1 MSNSLAIAAATATLR
16 SVLLDKI
23 VALDASLSDL
33 DVTTQPPDLARKGNS
48 KPQLNLFLYHTA
60 LNAGWR
66 NTDLP
71 SQVKPGER
79 GLPPLA
85 LNLYYMI
92 TAYARED
99 SDNTDPS
106 SHRVLCGAMSV
117 LHDYPLLKKAD
128 IAAALPDSDLALQ
141 LERVRITPQPLSV
154 DEIYKLWTAYQAP
167 YRISAAYELTVALV
181 DSTQAARS
189 APPVIRRGAADRG
202 PLAQVAPA
210 PQLTAVRAPNSQ
222 SAARLGEDL
231 VLVGDNLAAAGVQVR
246 FEGLRF
252 DAAITLPPRPGAA
265 DGQLVV
271 RLPASGAAPDDPH
284 AFTRWA
290 PGFYALSLVTAMP
303 DPPAFFSSNQVGFA
317 LAPVITVSPLS
328 VAAGDIVLTVTCTPQ
343 LRAGQ
348 QVRLVF
354 GDRQVAPADITA
366 APSESAPTTLTFKL
380 PGVTAGAYLARL
392 RVDGVD
398 SIPVVPGG
406 VPPVAGFDPA
416 QQVTVTP

>member
-23 VALDASLSDL
+23 IALDASLSDL

-71 SQVKPGER
+71 NQVKPGER

-99 SDNTDPS
+99 SDNADPS
-106 SHRVLCGAMSV
+106 SHRVFSAAMSV
-117 LHDYPLLKKAD
+117 LHDYPILKKTD
-128 IAAALPDSDLALQ
+128 IVAALPDNDLALQ
-141 LERVRITPQPLSV
+141 LERMRITPQPLSV

-189 APPVIRRGAADRG
+189 APPVLKRGAGDRG
-202 PLAQVAPA
+202 PVAQASSA
-210 PQLTAVRAPNSQ
+210 PQLTAVRAPNKQTAS
-222 SAARLGEDL
+222 RLGEDL
-231 VLVGDNLAAAGVQVR
+231 VLVGDNLATSGVQAR

-252 DAAITLPPRPGAA
+252 DATITLAVQPGDTA
-265 DGQLVV
+265 GQLVV
-271 RLPASGAAPDDPH
+271 HLPASGAAPDDPH

-303 DPPAFFSSNQVGFA
+303 DPPALYSSNQVGFS
-317 LAPVITVSPLS
+317 LAPVITVSPLAT
-328 VAAGDIVLTVTCTPQ
+328 VAGDIVLTVTCTPQ
-343 LRAGQ
+343 LRLGQ
-348 QVRLVF
+348 KVRLVF
-354 GDRQVAPADITA
+354 GDRQVPPDSITA
-366 APSESAPTTLTFKL
+366 APSETAPTTLTFKL
-380 PGVTAGAYLARL
+380 PGVTQGTYLARL

-398 SIPVVPGG
+398 SIPAVFAGT
-406 VPPVAGFDPA
+406 PPVAEFDPG
-416 QQVTVTP
+416 QQVKVAP

>member
-16 SVLLDKI
+16 GVLLDKI
-23 VALDASLSDL
+23 TALDASLSDL
-33 DVTTQPPDLARKGNS
+33 DVTTQPPDLARKGNA

-71 SQVKPGER
+71 NQTRPGER

-106 SHRVLCGAMSV
+106 SHRVLCAAMSV
-117 LHDYPLLKKAD
+117 LHDYPVLKKAD
-128 IAAALPDSDLALQ
+128 IAAALPDNDLALQ
-141 LERVRITPQPLSV
+141 LERVRIAPQPLSV

-189 APPVIRRGAADRG
+189 APPVLKRGAGDLG
-202 PLAQVAPA
+202 PVAQASSA
-210 PQLTAVRAPNSQ
+210 PQLTAVRAPNKQNAS
-222 SAARLGEDL
+222 RLGEDL
-231 VLVGDNLAAAGVQVR
+231 VLVGDNLAASGVQAR
-246 FEGLRF
+246 FEGLRIVA
-252 DAAITLPPRPGAA
+252 DITLPVRPG
-265 DGQLVV
+265 DESGQLVV
-271 RLPASGAAPDDPH
+271 HLPASGAAPDDPH

-303 DPPAFFSSNQVGFA
+303 VAPASFSSNQLGFS
-317 LAPVITVSPLS
+317 LAPVITVSPLTA
-328 VAAGDIVLTVTCTPQ
+328 VPGDIVLTVTCTPQ
-343 LRAGQ
+343 LRLGQ

-354 GDRQVAPADITA
+354 GDRQVAPHSITV

-380 PGVTAGAYLARL
+380 PGVTEGTYLARL

-398 SIPVVPGG
+398 SIPVLFDGA
-406 VPPVAGFDPA
+406 PPVAEFDPA
-416 QQVTVTP
+416 QQVKVAP

>member
-23 VALDASLSDL
+23 IALDASLSDL

-71 SQVKPGER
+71 NQVRPGER

-106 SHRVLCGAMSV
+106 SHRVLCAAMSV
-117 LHDYPLLKKAD
+117 LHDYPILKKAD
-128 IAAALPDSDLALQ
+128 IAAALPDNDLALQ

-189 APPVIRRGAADRG
+189 APPVLKRGAGDLG
-202 PLAQVAPA
+202 PVAQASSA
-210 PQLTAVRAPNSQ
+210 PQLSAVRAANKQ
-222 SAARLGEDL
+222 SASRLGEDL
-231 VLVGDNLAAAGVQVR
+231 VLVGDNLATAGVQAR

-252 DAAITLPPRPGAA
+252 DALITLPLRPGDVA
-265 DGQLVV
+265 GQLVV
-271 RLPASGAAPDDPH
+271 HLPGSGAAPDDPH
-284 AFTRWA
+284 AFARWA
-290 PGFYALSLVTAMP
+290 PGLYALSLVTALP
-303 DPPAFFSSNQVGFA
+303 VPPALFSSNQVGFS
-317 LAPVITVSPLS
+317 LAPLITVSPL
-328 VAAGDIVLTVTCTPQ
+328 AAVPGDIVLTVTCTPQ

-354 GDRQVAPADITA
+354 GERQVAPASITA
-366 APSESAPTTLTFKL
+366 ATSDSAPTTLTFKL
-380 PGVTAGAYLARL
+380 PGVTAGTYLARL

-398 SIPVVPGG
+398 SIPVAYSGT
-406 VPPVAGFDPA
+406 PPLAQFDPS
-416 QQVTVTP
+416 QQVTVAP